1 MSARQ
6 LLEDV
11 FDAIAPL
18 TDPYWNDLRLRI
30 AEELDNPSPSSG
42 VEQIG
47 WIAESSYRLILNEGA
62 WDALSLYQ
70 SSRSLEHPIPVFRS
84 LDFK

>member
-18 TDPYWNDLRLRI
+18 TDPYWNELRLRI
-30 AEELDNPSPSSG
+30 AAELDNPSPAPLTDAQIADLWGWEASG
-42 VEQIG
+42 NTEMVRNFARAIEQAHHI
-47 WIAESSYRLILNEGA
+47 
-62 WDALSLYQ
+62 
-70 SSRSLEHPIPVFRS
+70 
-84 LDFK
+84 K